1 MIHGHGG
8 NIYEWAKKCNCS
20 IDEIIDMSSN
30 INPLGSPP
38 GLLEHIEEQLKQ
50 MHCLP
55 EVDSKTLTRTF
66 ALFFDKHEDQ
76 VVCGSGTTEFIYL
89 LPQILQSKNALIF
102 APTYA
107 DYADSCKRQN
117 VQVQIR
123 KTHASKKFNP
133 TLSNQNLDDID
144 TVFIC
149 NPNNPCG
156 HFVPFVQLKAW
167 CKSYPDIRFII
178 DESYLQFSSEYEF
191 ETMIRSLLPNVIV
204 LCSFSKIYAI
214 PGLRL
219 GFIVANPDIIQSV
232 RNAAKPWQVN
242 AIAQISGMYIFN
254 NMLTVQDHI
263 EKTIQYIHKE
273 KNYFE
278 DELGQVPDVKIFTS
292 FAPYIL
298 IQLPEH
304 INGSTVCSYL
314 AQKKYLIRNCSNF
327 EGLSD
332 QFIRIAY
339 KESSQ
344 NKDVLHHLKQ
354 LLNNP

>member
-8 NIYEWAKKCNCS
+8 NIYEWAKKLNCS

-38 GLLEHIEEQLKQ
+38 GLLEYIRDRLTQ

-76 VVCGSGTTEFIYL
+76 VACGSGTTEFIFL
-89 LPQILQSKNALIF
+89 LPQVLQSKKVLII

-107 DYADSCKRQN
+107 DYADSCTRQGA
-117 VQVQIR
+117 QVQIR
-123 KTHASKKFNP
+123 TTNASKKFQP
-133 TLSNQNLDDID
+133 ALSNQDLEDID

-149 NPNNPCG
+149 NPNNPSG

-178 DESYLQFSSEYEF
+178 DESYLQFSPEYEF
-191 ETMIRSLLPNVIV
+191 ETMIRSALPNVIV

-219 GFIVANPDIIQSV
+219 GFIVANPDIIQSFKSFD
-232 RNAAKPWQVN
+232 KPWHIN
-242 AIAQISGMYIFN
+242 TIAQISGAYIFQ

-263 EKTIQYIHKE
+263 EKTIQHIQTE
-273 KNYFE
+273 RNRFE
-278 DELGQVPDVKIFTS
+278 DILGRYPDVNTFSS

-298 IQLPEH
+298 IELPKH
-304 INGSTVCSYL
+304 INGSTVCSQF

-327 EGLSD
+327 HGLSD

-339 KESSQ
+339 KQPNE
-344 NKDVLHHLKQ
+344 NKQVLEHLKKM
-354 LLNNP
+354 LTP

>member
-1 MIHGHGG
+1 MIQGHGG
-8 NIYEWAKKCNCS
+8 NIYQWAKKHNCS
-20 IDEIIDMSSN
+20 IDEVIDMSSN

-38 GLLEHIEEQLKQ
+38 GLLEHLREQIAR

-76 VVCGSGTTEFIYL
+76 VACGSGTTEFIYA
-89 LPQILQSKNALIF
+89 LPQILQSKHVLIL

-107 DYADSCKRQN
+107 DYADSCRRQN

-123 KTHASKKFNP
+123 NTLPSKKFQP
-133 TLSNQNLDDID
+133 ALSNQNLDDID

-149 NPNNPCG
+149 NPNNPGG
-156 HFVPFVQLKAW
+156 HFIPFVQLKAW

-178 DESYLQFSSEYEF
+178 DESYLQFSPEYEF
-191 ETMIRSLLPNVIV
+191 ETMIRSALPNVIV

-219 GFIVANPDIIQSV
+219 GFIVANPDVIQSF
-232 RNAAKPWQVN
+232 RNIDKPWHIN
-242 AIAQISGMYIFN
+242 TIAQISGIYIFN
-254 NMLTVQDHI
+254 NMLTVQDHV
-263 EKTIQYIHKE
+263 EKTIQHIQTE
-273 KNYFE
+273 RTRFE
-278 DELGQVPDVKIFTS
+278 DVLGRIPDVHTFSS

-304 INGSTVCSYL
+304 IDGSTVCSHL
-314 AQKKYLIRNCSNF
+314 AQMKYLIRNCSNF

-339 KESSQ
+339 KKTHE
-344 NKDVLHHLKQ
+344 NKIVLEHLKK
-354 LLNNP
+354 LLTQ